1 MIALRRVPTAEESS
15 AKKTASKRPRCYICP
30 RSADNKTRTRC
41 YICDQPSCV
50 THTKIICEQCI
61 TEEVMDSPE
70 EQEDEIIADD
80 ASD

>member
-70 EQEDEIIADD
+70 EQENEIIADD